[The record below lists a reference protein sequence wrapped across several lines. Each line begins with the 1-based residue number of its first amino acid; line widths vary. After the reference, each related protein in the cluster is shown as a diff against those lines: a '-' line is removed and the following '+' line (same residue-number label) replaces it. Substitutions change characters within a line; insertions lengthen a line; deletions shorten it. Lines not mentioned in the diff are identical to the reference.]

1 MTMPSMH
8 RGAGAAAPGFDDL
21 QQAAEWFAVLQADA
35 ASDTD
40 RRDWQRWL
48 DGGPGPRAAWA
59 RVEAVAGEFAG
70 LSGWPVRRV
79 LEQGADAGQR
89 RRRAV
94 VRALA
99 LIPVVGMAGWLGMR
113 TLPWQGWTA
122 AERTGVGERREIVLA
137 DGSSVWLNTATA
149 LDVDFDGPLRRLV
162 LHRGEVLVSTGHL
175 DPAERRPLVVDVP
188 QARLTARGTRFGV
201 RHGAGDRVLLT
212 VFEGAVEA
220 RPAAGPGAARTLSAG
235 QQAWIHADRV
245 DAPHAARGSD
255 ADWTRGMLVA
265 DGLRLADFI
274 AELSRYRPGYV
285 GCAPEV
291 AELRIV
297 GAFPLADTDRVLDAL
312 QATLPVTIHRPMS
325 WWVSVAPAPA
335 AARR

>member
-1 MTMPSMH
+1 M
-8 RGAGAAAPGFDDL
+8 
-21 QQAAEWFAVLQADA
+21 
-35 ASDTD
+35 
-40 RRDWQRWL
+40 
-48 DGGPGPRAAWA
+48 GP
-59 RVEAVAGEFAG
+59 G
-70 LSGWPVRRV
+70 LSGWPARRV
-79 LEQGADAGQR
+79 LEQGADGRQR

-94 VRALA
+94 LRALA
-99 LIPVVGMAGWLGMR
+99 LVPMAGMAGWLGAR

-149 LDVDFDGPLRRLV
+149 LDVAFDGPLRRLV
-162 LHRGEVLVSTGHL
+162 LYRGEVLVSTGHR
-175 DPAERRPLVVDVP
+175 DPAEMRPLVVDVP
-188 QARLTARGTRFGV
+188 QARLTARGTRFAV
-201 RHGAGDRVLLT
+201 RHAAGDRVLLT

-220 RPAAGPGAARTLSAG
+220 CPAAGPGGARTLSAG
-235 QQAWIHADRV
+235 QQAWIHADGV

-265 DGLRLADFI
+265 DGLRLADFL
-274 AELSRYRPGYV
+274 AELSRYRAGYL

-312 QATLPVTIHRPMS
+312 QVTLPVKIHKPLP
-325 WWVSVAPAPA
+325 WWVSVGPGSGAS
-335 AARR
+335 RR